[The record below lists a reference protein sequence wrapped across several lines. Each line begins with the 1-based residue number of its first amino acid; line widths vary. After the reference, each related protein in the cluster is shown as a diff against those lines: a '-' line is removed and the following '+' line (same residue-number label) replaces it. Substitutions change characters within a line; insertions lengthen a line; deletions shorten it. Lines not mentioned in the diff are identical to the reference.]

1 MSSHDDD
8 SELTEEDEHVRRPV
22 LAAPRFAPEDL
33 REAEHLKRTAMAV
46 VRAGGLSPVPDAP
59 ATSRALE
66 RAWPEPLD
74 VGTKRW
80 KRRVRSWERFAPPG
94 PAGGQAKVSRT
105 KQGRKGPKTETET
118 TVERDCG
125 LSDDSRLLLAYPYIK
140 HAEGMRKT
148 GTEWL
153 LQDADDR
160 IRDEDEDD
168 DDDDDDDHGGDDF
181 DADGDGDEDDDE
193 EELRRWGLPNERRK
207 ARVVAVGRALK
218 RSAFGKAV
226 EAFDVALCGA
236 VREREALVR
245 VREGGGVE
253 EGREGVGDA
262 VLAVREPLYRRV
274 EQTLND
280 AAMRLAMK
288 AVPVGYRGNRG
299 NLTGKRLSR
308 AVTDLAKWPNL
319 PVERE
324 RPCK

>member
-46 VRAGGLSPVPDAP
+46 VRAGGLSPVPNAP

-66 RAWPEPLD
+66 RAWPEPVD
-74 VGTKRW
+74 VGSTRR

-94 PAGGQAKVSRT
+94 QAAGQASRT
-105 KQGRKGPKTETET
+105 KQGRKGPKTEAET

-140 HAEGMRKT
+140 NGEGMRKT

-160 IRDEDEDD
+160 IRDEEV
-168 DDDDDDDHGGDDF
+168 DDF
-181 DADGDGDEDDDE
+181 EEDGDEEEDE

-262 VLAVREPLYRRV
+262 VRAVREPLYRRV

-288 AVPVGYRGNRG
+288 AVPVGYRGYRG

-319 PVERE
+319 PVQRTNDE
-324 RPCK
+324 RPCE